1 MRRLLN
7 VAWGAVLLA
16 ATAAPVIAL
25 AADRPHN
32 VVIFV
37 ADGLRYG
44 VVDAKS
50 APNMWAVAR
59 EGVDFRDSHAQF
71 PTLTTPN
78 AASIATGH
86 GVGDTGDFANSVYV
100 GPKPVEG
107 SFLSL
112 VPFLEDDPV
121 LGGMNA
127 RFGGNYLGRDS
138 LLSAAAAKGFQT
150 AVVGKLGPA
159 AIQAVT
165 ARDGKTTLVIDD
177 ATGYPEGLPLPAD
190 VTAAIKAAGLATN
203 APDRGL
209 NSSPDFGGVRV
220 ANVEQQDWFA
230 RVAADVLVPRFK
242 AADRPFVMVFWS
254 RDPDGTQHNQGDSP
268 DALTP
273 GINGPTTF
281 AAIRNADDDL
291 GRIRAALKT
300 LGLEATTDIVVTA
313 DHGFSVTSKESAT
326 SPAAKA
332 SYPDVPRG
340 ELPPGFLALDL
351 AKALGLPLC
360 EPNGAPLNYLGHP
373 KGANAVLGR
382 DPTRPDVVVGA
393 NGGVD
398 MIWLPTPAG
407 RTMAGRIAAFL
418 TTQDYTAALFA
429 DDALGPIPGA
439 LPTSAIGLKGAA
451 RTPAPDLVVSFRS
464 GSTGCADPLVCAFDV
479 ADVPLAQG
487 QGIHG
492 SFSRADGR
500 NMMAAVGPDF
510 RRDYVDPAPV
520 GNLDWAPTLA
530 HVLGLELNGPGELKG
545 RVMAEAL
552 ADGAPPPAA
561 GLERLRSTPAA
572 NGFVTVLDI
581 RTLGAARYPHAA
593 GQPGQTVGLEP

>member
-1 MRRLLN
+1 MRNLFK
-7 VAWGAVLLA
+7 VVGACA
-16 ATAAPVIAL
+16 VIFGSASPAL

-44 VVDAKS
+44 AVTAQS

-59 EGVDFRDSHAQF
+59 EGVDFADSHAQF

-100 GPKPVEG
+100 GARPVEG

-112 VPFLEDDPV
+112 VPFLEDDVV
-121 LGGMNA
+121 LGGVNA
-127 RFGGNYLGRDS
+127 RFGGNYLGRDT

-159 AIQAVT
+159 AIQDVT
-165 ARDGKTTLVIDD
+165 ARAGRTTLVVDD
-177 ATGYPEGLPLPAD
+177 STGYPEGLPLPSE
-190 VTAAIKAAGLATN
+190 VVSAIKAAGLAPL

-209 NSSPDFGGVRV
+209 NSSPDFGGVHV

-230 RVAADVLVPRFK
+230 HVAADVLLPRFK
-242 AADRPFVMVFWS
+242 AADRPFVLVFWS

-268 DALTP
+268 DALKP
-273 GINGPTTF
+273 GINGPTTL
-281 AAIRNADDDL
+281 ASIRNADDDL
-291 GRIRAALKT
+291 GRLRIALKR

-326 SPAAKA
+326 SASARA
-332 SYPDVPRG
+332 SYPDVPKG

-351 AKALGLPLC
+351 AKALGLPVF

-373 KGANAVLGR
+373 KNANAVLGR
-382 DPTRPDVVVGA
+382 DPTKPDVVIGA
-393 NGGVD
+393 NGGAD
-398 MIWLPTPAG
+398 LIWLPTAAG
-407 RTMAGRIAAFL
+407 RAVAGRIAAFL
-418 TTQDYTAALFA
+418 TTQDYSAGLFA

-439 LPTSAIGLKGAA
+439 LPTHAIGLKGAA

-464 GSTGCADPLVCAFDV
+464 GSTGCADALVCAFEV
-479 ADVPLAQG
+479 ADTALAQG

-500 NMMAAVGPDF
+500 NMMAASGPDF
-510 RRDYVDPAPV
+510 RRAYVDPAPV
-520 GNLDWAPTLA
+520 GNIDWAPTLA
-530 HVLGLELNGPGELKG
+530 HVVGLELRGPGELKG

-552 ADGAPPPAA
+552 SEGAPPPAA
-561 GLERLRSTPAA
+561 KMERLRSTPAA
-572 NGFVTVLDI
+572 NGFVTTLDV
-581 RTLGAARYPHAA
+581 RTLGGARYPHAA
-593 GQPGQTVGLEP
+593 GTPGKTVGLDP

>member
-1 MRRLLN
+1 MRKLLLSFG
-7 VAWGAVLLA
+7 VAALFTSAVPAQA
-16 ATAAPVIAL
+16 AE
-25 AADRPHN
+25 RPHN

-44 VVDAKS
+44 AVTADS
-50 APNMWAVAR
+50 APNMWALKH
-59 EGVDFRDSHAQF
+59 EGVDFADSHAQF

-86 GVGDTGDFANSVYV
+86 GVGDTGDFANSVYA
-100 GPKPVEG
+100 GAKPVEG

-112 VPFLEDDPV
+112 VPFLEEDAV

-127 RFGGNYLGRDS
+127 AYGGNFLGRDT
-138 LLSAAAAKGFQT
+138 LLSAAAAHGFST

-159 AIQAVT
+159 AIQDVT
-165 ARDGKTTLVIDD
+165 ARDGRTTLVVDD
-177 ATGYPEGLPLPAD
+177 STGSPEGLPLPPE
-190 VTAAIKAAGLATN
+190 VVAAIGAAGLPVV

-230 RVAADVLVPRFK
+230 QVATEVLLPRFK
-242 AADRPFVMVFWS
+242 AADRPFVLVFWS

-273 GINGPTTF
+273 GINGPTTL
-281 AAIRNADDDL
+281 ASIRNADAGL
-291 GRIRAALKT
+291 GRLRAALAR
-300 LGLEATTDIVVTA
+300 LGLAETTDIVVTA
-313 DHGFSVTSKESAT
+313 DHGFSVTSKASAT
-326 SPAAKA
+326 SPSAKG
-332 SYPDVPRG
+332 SYPDVPKG

-351 AKALGLPLC
+351 ARALGLPVW
-360 EPNGAPLNYLGHP
+360 EPNGAPLTFTGHP
-373 KGANAVLGR
+373 KSANAVLGR
-382 DPTRPDVVVGA
+382 DPARPDVVVGA

-398 MIWLPTPAG
+398 MVWLPTTAG
-407 RTMAGRIAAFL
+407 RALAGRIAAFL
-418 TTQDYTAALFA
+418 TTQDYSAGLFA
-429 DDALGPIPGA
+429 DDTLGPIPGA

-479 ADVPLAQG
+479 ADTNLAQG

-492 SFSRADGR
+492 SFSRANGR
-500 NMMAAVGPDF
+500 NMMAAAGPDF
-510 RRDYVDPAPV
+510 RRGWVDPAPV
-520 GNLDWAPTLA
+520 GNIDWAPTLA
-530 HVLGLELNGPGELKG
+530 HLLGLELKGPGALKG

-552 ADGAPPPAA
+552 AGGPEPAA
-561 GLERLRSTPAA
+561 ARTERLRSTPAA
-572 NGFVTVLDI
+572 NGFVTVLDV
-581 RTLGAARYPHAA
+581 RVLGDVRYPHAA
-593 GQPGQTVGLEP
+593 GQPGRTVGLEP